1 MNPALFVYE
10 YLSGG
15 GLAAAPGDAVG
26 QAELLRAGL
35 AMRAALVAELASL
48 PGLRVRYACGAG
60 VDALP
65 AAQGTAL
72 CPRPGETP
80 LAFVRREAAAHEH
93 VWVVA
98 PESDGLLLQLAEA
111 VPPGRWIGCERAA
124 IRLCAGKRATL
135 AHLAAQRVPTPLDFG
150 EGATHWV
157 VKPDDGAGTLD
168 TRRYAQRAAAQADLW
183 RRRARG
189 ASAALEPWVDGEPLS
204 LSLLCQGGEA
214 ELLSI
219 NRQRIVIAADGQ
231 LHDAGVE
238 IKQVTLDDARAPALA
253 RVAQAVAR
261 AIPGLRGFVGI
272 DLVWHLQRGPVV
284 IEVNPRLTCAYVG
297 LSAALGR
304 PLAAEILALHEEPA
318 DALA

>member
-1 MNPALFVYE
+1 MNPTLFVYE

-15 GLAAAPGDAVG
+15 GRGAAPGDDAG
-26 QAELLRAGL
+26 HAELLRAGR
-35 AMRAALVAELASL
+35 AMRAALVAELAAL
-48 PGLRVRYACGAG
+48 PGLDLRYACGAG
-60 VDALP
+60 VEALP
-65 AAQGTAL
+65 AQQGAAV

-80 LAFVRREAAAHEH
+80 AAFVQREGAAHERI
-93 VWVVA
+93 WVVA

-111 VPPGRWIGCERAA
+111 VPPARWIGCDRAT

-168 TRRYAQRAAAQADLW
+168 TRRHAQRAAAQADLW
-183 RRRARG
+183 RRRASG
-189 ASAALEPWVDGEPLS
+189 ASATVEPWVDGEPLS

-219 NRQRIVIAADGQ
+219 NRQHIDIAADGQ
-231 LHDAGVE
+231 LHDAGVA
-238 IKQVTLDDARAPALA
+238 INQITLDDGRAPALA
-253 RVAQAVAR
+253 RIAQAVAH
-261 AIPGLRGFVGI
+261 AMPGLRGFVGI
-272 DLVWHLQRGPVV
+272 DLVWHPRRGPVV
-284 IEVNPRLTCAYVG
+284 IEVNPRLTCAFVG

-304 PLAAEILALHEEPA
+304 TLAAEILALHEEPA
-318 DALA
+318 DAAA